1 MIGADKEV
9 PPMRVLLAT
18 DGSRSADRARDLT
31 ASLPWPDG
39 TVIRVVS
46 GLEPRGDLF
55 GAPWVLPTADDLDR
69 MEEELLRHVNDT
81 LDDAERRLAKPGI
94 SVERLILRDR
104 PGTAVVEEARAW
116 GADLIVLGNR
126 GHSRIGTMILGST
139 SAEVVDH
146 APCPVLVARDDV
158 LAEIVLAEDGS
169 PGARLAERVLTDW
182 RVFHATP
189 VGVLSV
195 AETGIPWNAGMAA
208 GLYDEVMASYWKDVE
223 TARGQVH
230 ELAEATAQRLRV
242 EGIAATAHVRE
253 GDAAHE
259 IVEYAREKPHRMVV
273 MGSRGH
279 TGLAR
284 LVLGGVARN
293 VLTHAPG
300 SVLIVRENAA
310 VHPDEPAREAVAAG

>member
-1 MIGADKEV
+1 
-9 PPMRVLLAT
+9 MRVLLAT

-31 ASLPWPDG
+31 SSLPWPDG
-39 TVIRVVS
+39 TIIRVVS
-46 GLEPRGDLF
+46 GVEPRGDLF
-55 GAPWVLPTADDLDR
+55 GAPWVLPTSDDLDR
-69 MEEELLRHVNDT
+69 MEDDLLRHVNDT
-81 LDDAERRLAKPGI
+81 LDDAERRLTRPGV
-94 SVERLILRDR
+94 SVERLILRER
-104 PGTAVVEEARAW
+104 AGTAIVEEATAW
-116 GADLIVLGNR
+116 EADIIVVGNR

-169 PGARLAERVLTDW
+169 PGARLAEHVLTDW

-189 VGVLSV
+189 VAVLSV
-195 AETGIPWNAGMAA
+195 AETGVPWNTGMAA
-208 GLYDEVMASYWKDVE
+208 GLYDEVMASYWKDVDA
-223 TARGQVH
+223 ARASVH
-230 ELAEATAQRLRV
+230 ELAEATADRLRT
-242 EGIAATAHVRE
+242 EGVAATAHVRE

-273 MGSRGH
+273 MGTRGL
-279 TGLAR
+279 TGITR

-300 SVLIVRENAA
+300 SVLVVRENAA
-310 VHPDEPAREAVAAG
+310 VHPEKPAAEAATAAR